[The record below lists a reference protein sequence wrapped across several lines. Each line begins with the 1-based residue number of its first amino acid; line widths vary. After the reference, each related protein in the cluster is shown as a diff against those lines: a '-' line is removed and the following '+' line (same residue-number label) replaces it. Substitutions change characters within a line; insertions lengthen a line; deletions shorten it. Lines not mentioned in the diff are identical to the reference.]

1 MSAPSI
7 PNLLTLKKNGKSATG
22 AGRGAGRGR
31 STPLRDPLADSDAEA
46 STNSENLNRKQ
57 NDAIVQST
65 DTDAN
70 ISRLSAVHAGY
81 LQDPFA
87 KDFTP
92 QGEVPRRFPIINRG
106 M

>member
-7 PNLLTLKKNGKSATG
+7 PNLLTLKKNGKSATS
-22 AGRGAGRGR
+22 GAGRGR

-46 STNSENLNRKQ
+46 STSSENLSRKQ

-87 KDFTP
+87 QDFTP
-92 QGEVPRRFPIINRG
+92 PGEVPRRFPIINRG